1 VGSTYCL
8 VVRGPLPSALVG
20 MVRDRFDDVRVCAAP
35 AGLVIECSIADQAA
49 LRALLTQVWDVG
61 GAVVLVA
68 VVSGRNERSR
78 HDHDQR

>member
-8 VVRGPLPSALVG
+8 VVSGPMPSAVIG
-20 MVRDRFDDVRVCAAP
+20 IVQDRFEDVRVCASP
-35 AGLVIECSIADQAA
+35 GRVVLQCSIPDQAA

-68 VVSGRNERSR
+68 VTSDGRERETP
-78 HDHDQR
+78 